1 MTTVNQGVRKLD
13 AMQLVTGQP
22 VYTEDIAP
30 ENCLVVKLLRSPHAN
45 AMVRGIDTE
54 RAMRVPGMEAVFTWK
69 DVPQNARRYTQAGQ
83 TAPEPSP
90 LDRLVIDRHVRFA
103 GDVVAILAGRD
114 EACVDKAMTMPC
126 SATAILSLTACT
138 TRKPASRRRWKRSAR
153 SARSTLTAGC
163 TS

>member
-1 MTTVNQGVRKLD
+1 MNTVNQGVRKLD

-69 DVPQNARRYTQAGQ
+69 DVPQNARRYTQA
-83 TAPEPSP
+83 EPARPARDRPPRP
-90 LDRLVIDRHVRFA
+90 LCGRRCRHSRR
-103 GDVVAILAGRD
+103 AGRG
-114 EACVDKAMTMPC
+114 V
-126 SATAILSLTACT
+126 
-138 TRKPASRRRWKRSAR
+138 RR
-153 SARSTLTAGC
+153 
-163 TS
+163 

>member
-45 AMVRGIDTE
+45 AVVREIDTE

-90 LDRLVIDRHVRFA
+90 ARPARDRPPCPLCGRRCRHSCR
-103 GDVVAILAGRD
+103 AGRG
-114 EACVDKAMTMPC
+114 V
-126 SATAILSLTACT
+126 
-138 TRKPASRRRWKRSAR
+138 RR
-153 SARSTLTAGC
+153 
-163 TS
+163 